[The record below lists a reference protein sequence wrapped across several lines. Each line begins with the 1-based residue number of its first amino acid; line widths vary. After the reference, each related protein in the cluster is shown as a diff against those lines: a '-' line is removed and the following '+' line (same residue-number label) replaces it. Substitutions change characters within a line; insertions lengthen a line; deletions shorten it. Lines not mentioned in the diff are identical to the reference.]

1 MEVLRGGSAG
11 RVRVPVHFLHRFL
24 TLKWILGP
32 LGENVNRVH
41 ILFYSKLA
49 IANDCLRSCLY

>member
-1 MEVLRGGSAG
+1 MHVLR
-11 RVRVPVHFLHRFL
+11 RFL
-24 TLKWILGP
+24 TLECILGP
-32 LGENVNRVH
+32 LGENVNQVD

>member
-1 MEVLRGGSAG
+1 MEVRRGGSAG
-11 RVRVPVHFLHRFL
+11 RVRVPVHVLRRFL
-24 TLKWILGP
+24 TLECILGP
-32 LGENVNRVH
+32 LGEDVNQVH